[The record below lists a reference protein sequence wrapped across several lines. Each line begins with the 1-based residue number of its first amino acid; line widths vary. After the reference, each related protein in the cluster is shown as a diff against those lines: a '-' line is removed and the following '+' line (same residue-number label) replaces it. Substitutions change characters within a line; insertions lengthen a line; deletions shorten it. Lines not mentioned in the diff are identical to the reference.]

1 MLSVHGMTYR
11 IDSIEIPDNNAY
23 LHDVLKRKPL
33 VEFLAGLIQRAG
45 GPFVLALDSPYG
57 TGKTTLVN
65 MLKSVLTTNG
75 YQCVYFNAWQLDYVT
90 DPLVAMVSALD
101 LVSRQDETKFAGM
114 AAHMKTL
121 RKVTTVIAK
130 RSVVAAVKAATL
142 GALDVAEE
150 VESIAA
156 DLAGDAASDIVEAF
170 QKESEQLVK
179 FRKELAAIV
188 AGLPA
193 ADKKET
199 LIFFVDELDRCRPT
213 FAIELL
219 ERMKHL
225 FDVPGIVFVLSVDKL
240 QLEASTAAVYG
251 SGINAREYL
260 RKFIDLE
267 YGLPQVEGKIFTEM
281 LLNRFGLDEVFAARK
296 GNEVAHDREHFVKF
310 FSKLADLTEMS
321 LRTRER
327 CIARMKV
334 VLDQTLSNH
343 YLDPVHVAL
352 LIVLRTQQPELYGR
366 VVHGQAGSDEV
377 MRYLGLLPNG
387 KNFVASREGTYLEA
401 LLIESTLDEDEMN
414 TKISAITQLLSTANL
429 PPHEMHRNTELR
441 KILSSLSRDMR
452 MSCPSLAEIASKI
465 DMTAGIKN

>member
-1 MLSVHGMTYR
+1 MTYR
-11 IDSIEIPDNNAY
+11 VDPIEVPEDNAY
-23 LHDVLKRKPL
+23 QHDVLQRRPV
-33 VEFLAGLIQRAG
+33 VEFLTGLIQRAG
-45 GPFVLALDSPYG
+45 GPFVLAIDSPYG

-65 MLKSVLTTNG
+65 MLRSSLTKSHH
-75 YQCVYFNAWQLDYVT
+75 QCIYFNAWQLDYVT

-101 LVSRQDETKFAGM
+101 QVSHQDQAKFAEV
-114 AAHMKTL
+114 AVHLKTL

-130 RSVVAAVKAATL
+130 RSVVAAVKVATL

-150 VESIAA
+150 VEAVAA
-156 DLAGDAASDIVEAF
+156 DMVGGSAADIVEAF
-170 QKESEQLVK
+170 QKESEQLAK
-179 FRKELAAIV
+179 FREELKAVV

-193 ADKKET
+193 AGKKET
-199 LIFFVDELDRCRPT
+199 LVFFVDELDRCRPT

-267 YGLPQVEGKIFTEM
+267 YGLPHVEGKAFTEM
-281 LLNRFGLDEVFAARK
+281 LLKRFDLDDIFAERNNHESAY
-296 GNEVAHDREHFVKF
+296 DREHFVDF

-334 VLDQTLSNH
+334 VLDQTPSNH
-343 YLDPVHVAL
+343 YLDSVHVAL
-352 LIVLRTQQPELYGR
+352 LIVLRTQKPELYNR
-366 VVHGQAGSDEV
+366 VARGQVGSDEV
-377 MRYLGLLPNG
+377 MDYLANLPNG
-387 KNFVASREGTYLEA
+387 KDFVSSREGIYLEA
-401 LLIESTLDEDEMN
+401 LLIESTYDEDWKSR
-414 TKISAITQLLSTANL
+414 KIMAMTQLLSDTNV
-429 PPHEMHRNTELR
+429 PDYEKQRYEELR
-441 KILSSLSRDMR
+441 SMLGRISRGMR
-452 MSCPSLAEIASKI
+452 MSRPILVRIASKI
-465 DMTAGIKN
+465 DLAAGIKN